1 MPGGIRKA
9 RTVPNRSRSIAKA
22 RLVVRSVASRPKVAP
37 RIKTDTTRRSTDI
50 KRAQNRIVKRQAVR
64 QNASQIQ
71 PRPRPVVRPASQP
84 LKRMPKVVAPPVS
97 GLKSMRRAVRPADPP
112 GTQPGRAAR
121 PGSVALGA
129 TAAGALLGLNMARA
143 HPDLLPG
150 LTSFQSILTDI
161 QDRSDFSE
169 IAADVAKLDSDL
181 SHMLNLL
188 ESARERGY
196 RYQGDLEDL
205 AYQSM
210 DRWQSVRAQ
219 VDSAIPQQSQAF
231 QSSIA
236 GLNPEIQRLNAVIH
250 NSVSASSSFSTAQ
263 SHANQVLWDLQKA
276 ESALESLYADI
287 ESSVHQL
294 NSRLTTIHWAL
305 DQLGEAKFTLQN
317 HEELVM
323 AVPARWDQEGK
334 DDPEGILY
342 LTNQRLLFEQKEKV
356 AKKKILFM
364 TMASELVQGL
374 LIEQPLKN
382 LGEIT
387 ARNQGVFGHQDF
399 LDVAWLSGSPRK
411 VSFHLG
417 GQDSEQW
424 ARLIGRAQSGEIE
437 NERATG
443 SGLSF
448 QDLTGPL
455 TSADLLALQTEVNEL
470 QDEMM
475 LKDIQGELSE
485 LENEVSRLDRDL
497 AALRARGYAVE
508 KNIEADVKVLVTQW
522 ERVKNR
528 TTATLEYQAKIL
540 GAQMAEIQKSLAVL
554 IGLGSNLGAARPRFV
569 QLKSKIAS
577 AEAQADAAEDTVLD
591 QYDDYA
597 DEVES
602 LSAHFDWVDWM
613 LTALSTASFRLLE
626 GESGVAATEATWER
640 PGLEAENGVLYLT
653 DQRLLWEDRVD
664 AYELKIAAALAQ
676 VGSVQQE
683 KTPDGE
689 FEVLLC
695 ELSGPNVP
703 VTTARFQLS
712 LPVAEEWM
720 AMIGRA
726 RAGDYF
732 QDRAI
737 EIDFAQLERI
747 RNAPEQCPNC
757 GAAFTAPVLRGQQE
771 LVCEYCGVLTRI

>member
-1 MPGGIRKA
+1 MPGGIRKT
-9 RTVPNRSRSIAKA
+9 RSIPNRSGSIAKA
-22 RLVVRSVASRPKVAP
+22 RPVVRSVASHPKVAP
-37 RIKTDTTRRSTDI
+37 RIKTNVSRRSTDI
-50 KRAQNRIVKRQAVR
+50 KRSQNRIVKRQAVR
-64 QNASQIQ
+64 QNASKIQ
-71 PRPRPVVRPASQP
+71 PRPRPVVRPAAQP
-84 LKRMPKVVAPPVS
+84 LKHMPKVVAPPARS
-97 GLKSMRRAVRPADPP
+97 LKSMRKPARPSPP
-112 GTQPGRAAR
+112 PVTQSSRVAR
-121 PGSVALGA
+121 PGAVALGA
-129 TAAGALLGLNMARA
+129 AAAGALLGLNMTRA
-143 HPDLLPG
+143 HPDLLPS
-150 LTSFQSILTDI
+150 LTSFQSTLTDI

-169 IAADVAKLDSDL
+169 IAADVARLDSDL
-181 SHMLNLL
+181 NHVLNLL

-196 RYQGDLEDL
+196 RYQGDLEDQ
-205 AYQSM
+205 AYQAM

-219 VDSAIPQQSQAF
+219 VENALTQQSQAF
-231 QSSIA
+231 QSNITS
-236 GLNPEIQRLNAVIH
+236 LNPDIQRLNAVIH

-276 ESALESLYADI
+276 ESTLESLYTDI
-287 ESSVHQL
+287 ESSVQQMT
-294 NSRLTTIHWAL
+294 SRLTTIHWSL
-305 DQLGEAKFTLQN
+305 DQLGEAKFSLQN
-317 HEELVM
+317 QEELVM

-342 LTNQRLLFEQKEKV
+342 LTNQRILFEQKEKI
-356 AKKKILFM
+356 AKKKIMFVTL
-364 TMASELVQGL
+364 ASELVQVL
-374 LIEQPLKN
+374 LIENPLKN

-387 ARNQGVFGHQDF
+387 ARNKGVFGHQDF
-399 LDVAWLSGSPRK
+399 LDVAGLTGSPNK
-411 VSFHLG
+411 VSFHLN
-417 GQDSEQW
+417 GQDSEKW
-424 ARLIGRAQSGEIE
+424 ARLIRRAQSGEIE

-475 LKDIQGELSE
+475 LKDVQGELSE

-508 KNIEADVKVLVTQW
+508 KNLEADVKVLASQW
-522 ERVKNR
+522 ERVKGR
-528 TTATLEYQAKIL
+528 TTATLEHQTKIL
-540 GAQMAEIQKSLAVL
+540 GARMAEIQESLAVL
-554 IGLGSNLGAARPRFV
+554 IGLGSNLGTARPRFV
-569 QLKSKIAS
+569 ELKSKIAS

-626 GESGVAATEATWER
+626 SESGVAATEATWQR
-640 PGLEAENGVLYLT
+640 PGLEAENGILYLT

-664 AYELKIAAALAQ
+664 AYELKIAVPLAQ
-676 VGSVQQE
+676 VGSVKQD
-683 KTPDGE
+683 KTSDGE

-695 ELSGPNVP
+695 ELSGSDVP
-703 VTTARFQLS
+703 VATARFQLS

-737 EIDFAQLERI
+737 EIDPAQLERI
-747 RNAPEQCPNC
+747 RNAPDQCPNC

-771 LVCEYCGVLTRI
+771 MVCEYCGVVTRI